1 MLILWNL
8 VLLFFFIYYIHET
21 GAIRSSLITNVILT
35 LICALTLG
43 ISLLFSKLFIGWAFV
58 TLIMVLFNLFYDD
71 MPFATQ
77 YPRILTFGV
86 LIFLIH
92 ILDALGI
99 HTEYPLIM
107 EILFLAALL
116 IFSKVRN
123 YSNTFTNLAITLI
136 YLLIIGLTY
145 YLQQDMIHIFIFF
158 LGLGIFI
165 LLEVTLRTYHKS
177 YKVSTSRFQENL
189 MQHQYEE
196 IKNIYLNM
204 RGWRHDYHNHLQAI
218 KAYLA
223 LNQLEQVQS
232 YLLNLEK
239 DLDRIDT
246 YVKSGNLMID
256 AILNS
261 KISIAEKHNIAV
273 TCKASV
279 TEEIII
285 TEIDLCIILGNLLD
299 NAIESCSKLQNEQ
312 RFIRIYIT
320 ILKKQLYI
328 SIQNSAKENLNFE
341 EKNYISTK
349 RGNHGLGMKRVKSV
363 VDKYNGFLNLQNEP
377 GIFASEVT
385 IPLL

>member
-8 VLLFFFIYYIHET
+8 VLLFFFIYYTHEI
-21 GAIRSSLITNVILT
+21 GAVRSSIITNIILT
-35 LICALTLG
+35 LTCGLTLG
-43 ISLLFSKLFIGWAFV
+43 ISLLFGKLFIGWAFV
-58 TLIMVLFNLFYDD
+58 TLIMVLFDLFYDD

-77 YPRILTFGV
+77 YPKILTFGV

-92 ILDALGI
+92 ILNTLGI
-99 HTEYPLIM
+99 EIEYPLIM

-123 YSNTFTNLAITLI
+123 YSNIFTNLAITLI
-136 YLLIIGLTY
+136 YFLIIGLTH
-145 YLQQDMIHIFIFF
+145 YLRQDMIHLFIFL

-165 LLEVTLRTYHKS
+165 LLEVTLRTYQKN

-218 KAYLA
+218 KAHLA

-261 KISIAEKHNIAV
+261 KVSLAEKHNINV

-279 TEEIII
+279 PEEIII
-285 TEIDLCIILGNLLD
+285 TEIDLCVILGNLLD
-299 NAIESCSKLQNEQ
+299 NAIESCSKLQKKQ
-312 RFIRIYIT
+312 CFIRIYIT
-320 ILKKQLYI
+320 LLKKQLYI
-328 SIQNSAKENLNFE
+328 SIQNSAKDDLNFE

-349 RGNHGLGMKRVKSV
+349 RGDHGLGMKRVKAV

-385 IPLL
+385 IPMI

>member
-1 MLILWNL
+1 MLIIWNL
-8 VLLFFFIYYIHET
+8 VLLFFFVYYIHET
-21 GAIRSSLITNVILT
+21 GAVRSNLITNVILI
-35 LICALTLG
+35 LISALTLG
-43 ISLLFSKLFIGWAFV
+43 ISLIFGKLFIGWAFT
-58 TLIMVLFNLFYDD
+58 TLIMVLFGLFYDD

-86 LIFLIH
+86 LVFLIH
-92 ILDALGI
+92 FLNALGI
-99 HTEYPLIM
+99 QIEYPLMM
-107 EILFLAALL
+107 EFLFLAALL

-123 YSNTFTNLAITLI
+123 YSNIFTNLAITLI

-145 YLQQDMIHIFIFF
+145 YLQQDKIHIFIFF

-165 LLEVTLRTYHKS
+165 LLEVTLKTYQKS

-218 KAYLA
+218 KAHLA

-261 KISIAEKHNIAV
+261 KVSLAEKHDIKV

-279 TEEIII
+279 PEEIII
-285 TEIDLCIILGNLLD
+285 TEIDLCVILGNLLD

-312 RFIRIYIT
+312 CFIRIYIT

-328 SIQNSAKENLNFE
+328 SIQNSAKEDLNFE

-349 RGNHGLGMKRVKSV
+349 RGNHGLGMKRVKAV

-385 IPLL
+385 IPLI

>member
-8 VLLFFFIYYIHET
+8 VLLFFFVYYIHET
-21 GAIRSSLITNVILT
+21 GAVRSNLITNVILI
-35 LICALTLG
+35 LISALTLG
-43 ISLLFSKLFIGWAFV
+43 ISLIFGKLFIGWAFT
-58 TLIMVLFNLFYDD
+58 TLIMVLFDLFYDD

-86 LIFLIH
+86 LVFLIH
-92 ILDALGI
+92 FLNALGI
-99 HTEYPLIM
+99 QIEYPLMM
-107 EILFLAALL
+107 EFLFLAALL

-123 YSNTFTNLAITLI
+123 YSNIFTNLAITLI

-145 YLQQDMIHIFIFF
+145 YLQQDKIHIFIFF

-165 LLEVTLRTYHKS
+165 LLEVTLKTYQKS

-218 KAYLA
+218 KAHLA

-261 KISIAEKHNIAV
+261 KVSLAEKHDIKV

-279 TEEIII
+279 PEEIII
-285 TEIDLCIILGNLLD
+285 TEIDLCVILGNLLD

-312 RFIRIYIT
+312 CFIRIYIT

-328 SIQNSAKENLNFE
+328 SIQNSAKEDLNFE

-385 IPLL
+385 IPLI

>member
-8 VLLFFFIYYIHET
+8 VLLFFFVYYIHET
-21 GAIRSSLITNVILT
+21 GAVRSNLITNVILI
-35 LICALTLG
+35 LISALTLG
-43 ISLLFSKLFIGWAFV
+43 ISLIFGKLFIGWAFT
-58 TLIMVLFNLFYDD
+58 TLIMVLFDLFYDD

-86 LIFLIH
+86 LVFLIH
-92 ILDALGI
+92 FLNPLGI
-99 HTEYPLIM
+99 QIEYPLMM
-107 EILFLAALL
+107 EFLFWAALL

-123 YSNTFTNLAITLI
+123 YSNIFTNLAITLI
-136 YLLIIGLTY
+136 YLLIIGLTH
-145 YLQQDMIHIFIFF
+145 YLQQDKIHIFIFF

-165 LLEVTLRTYHKS
+165 LLEVTLKTYQKS

-218 KAYLA
+218 KAHLA

-261 KISIAEKHNIAV
+261 KVSLAEKHDIKV
-273 TCKASV
+273 ICKASV
-279 TEEIII
+279 PEEIII
-285 TEIDLCIILGNLLD
+285 TEIDLCVILGNLLD

-312 RFIRIYIT
+312 CFIRIYIT

-328 SIQNSAKENLNFE
+328 SIQNSAKEDLNFE

-363 VDKYNGFLNLQNEP
+363 VDKYNGFLNLQSEP

-385 IPLL
+385 IPLI